1 MTIKSSYLDFIIKCN
16 DGLAQE
22 MYENDKILYVIGFID
37 LPIKEYAVNL

>member
-22 MYENDKILYVIGFID
+22 MYENDKILYVYRLKNMQWIC
-37 LPIKEYAVNL
+37 K